1 MHVIGVVHYT
11 RKWDGLPHV
20 LIHRQQLVARFIL
33 NSTEQ
38 CRPLRRW
45 AVAIM
50 LLASLVAP
58 TKVDEKPPP
67 SPTPHPKLPLPL
79 LSTVDRCC
87 RLPDVS
93 LASSI
98 LTLSLYSSPKKFF
111 FFLLPPLPYSIP
123 LSQNRNHERQHR
135 RDQALPGPE
144 ARNVST
150 PPSLTATLDIGKNL
164 VRAMC
169 LPIEFAIHG
178 SDDQSWH
185 AC

>member
-33 NSTEQ
+33 NSTQQ
-38 CRPLRRW
+38 CRPLGWW

-50 LLASLVAP
+50 FLASLVAP

-98 LTLSLYSSPKKFF
+98 FTLSLQRSS
-111 FFLLPPLPYSIP
+111 FLLPPLPYSIP
-123 LSQNRNHERQHR
+123 PSHNHNHERQHR
-135 RDQALPGPE
+135 RDHALPGPE